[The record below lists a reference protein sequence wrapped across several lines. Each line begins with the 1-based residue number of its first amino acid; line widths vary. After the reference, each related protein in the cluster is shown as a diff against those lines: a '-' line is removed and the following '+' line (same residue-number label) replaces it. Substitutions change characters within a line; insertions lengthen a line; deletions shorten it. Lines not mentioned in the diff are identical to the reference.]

1 MQTQE
6 STLPSTFEEVMA
18 ELSAILEQLETGD
31 LSLEKSIQL
40 YERGSEL
47 SRHGQTMLT
56 EAQLKI
62 DKLTRMGLSGV
73 ESKPYT
79 EGQ

>member
-1 MQTQE
+1 MQTTD
-6 STLPSTFEEVMA
+6 STLPTTFEEVMA
-18 ELSAILEQLETGD
+18 ELSAILDQLETGD

-40 YERGSEL
+40 YERGAEL
-47 SRHGQTMLT
+47 SRHGQSMLT

-62 DKLTRMGLSGV
+62 DKLTRLGLSGV
-73 ESKPYT
+73 ESRPYT

>member
-1 MQTQE
+1 MQTIE
-6 STLPSTFEEVMA
+6 TPLPGTFEEVMA
-18 ELSAILEQLETGD
+18 ELSGILDQLEGGE
-31 LSLEKSIQL
+31 LSLERSIQL
-40 YERGSEL
+40 YERGAAL
-47 SRHGQTMLT
+47 SRHGQAMLT

-73 ESKPYT
+73 ESRPYT